1 MIKFFVKYKI
11 IFYFTNLT
19 LLILYLFPGS
29 LIGGFLYDDFRIQ
42 PQITKDFII
51 SSNHFYAFILISII
65 GFFTYEELKKIR
77 LLHFYLIAL
86 SIILEIL
93 HIKIPGRNFEWSD
106 LFGNI
111 SGVLFVIIIYNF
123 IKKYEFF
130 KK

>member
-1 MIKFFVKYKI
+1 MIKFFTKYKI
-11 IFYFTNLT
+11 IFYFINLC

-29 LIGGFLYDDFRIQ
+29 LIGWFLYNDFRIQ

-51 SSNHFYAFILISII
+51 SSNHFITFAIVSII
-65 GFFTYEELKKIR
+65 GFFTYEELKKIK
-77 LLHFYLIAL
+77 LLCCYLITM

-93 HIKIPGRNFEWSD
+93 HIIIPKRSFQWPD
-106 LFGNI
+106 LFGNLF
-111 SGVLFVIIIYNF
+111 GVVIVIIIFNF

>member
-11 IFYFTNLT
+11 IFYFTNLS
-19 LLILYLFPGS
+19 LLVLYLFPGS
-29 LIGGFLYDDFRIQ
+29 LIGWFLYNDFRIQ

-51 SSNHFYAFILISII
+51 SSNHFYAFALISII
-65 GFFTYEELKKIR
+65 GFFTYEEFKKIR
-77 LLHFYLIAL
+77 LLCFYLISL

-93 HIKIPGRNFEWSD
+93 HIIIPERSFEWSD

-111 SGVLFVIIIYNF
+111 LGVLIVITIYNF